1 MTGRGSPVKVRAVT
15 EFLLGLLAIA
25 VAASIAMNL
34 RLAMRLRQV
43 EQRLA
48 AGAGAAVRGQ
58 QAPGAAEA
66 NVPEPREPASLASLF
81 ETLIGG
87 RLLIWV
93 GGVALVVAAVFLI
106 RFTIEIGLIGPEL
119 RMIAA
124 ALFGLIL
131 LGLGEWARHA
141 KRIVDDPRIAQAL
154 VGAGLAVLYA
164 TVYGSYILY
173 NFLDINIAS
182 VLMLAITMLALGLSL
197 RHGVGTAALGLIGG
211 FLTPW
216 LVGDPDAGALPLL
229 FYLALLD
236 LAVFAIA
243 WRRGWG
249 WLAGVAV
256 LASFAWT
263 GFLLF
268 GRPEDAIAGGWFAL
282 GLGIIAA
289 MLRPAGT
296 SLTWIQPIGIA
307 AVEIT
312 ILTARDDVG
321 TMGWLAYAGIAIA
334 SVVVS
339 RIKLHPPFVA
349 MLVLLL
355 GLLLLPVRK
364 LFFDET
370 GLVAAAVGMT
380 LLFGAVAAAI
390 AIERRSGRWA
400 ALACF
405 GFAAPVTVMRWVAP
419 GLLAPEAWGA
429 LQALLALGPIA
440 LIFTR
445 QAHRGGAALDFLSL
459 LPAGTAANLL
469 AMAAFDLV
477 PRDML
482 SIAWLVLA
490 IAFIA
495 AGMVLHNF
503 ALRIAGLVLL
513 TVTVV
518 KLFLIDASALEG
530 VLRILSFAAGGAA
543 LIVLGRFYGILL
555 RGERTSAEA
564 KATTA

>member
-1 MTGRGSPVKVRAVT
+1 MTD
-15 EFLLGLLAIA
+15 FLLGLLAIA

-43 EQRLA
+43 EQRLVTGAPA
-48 AGAGAAVRGQ
+48 AREH
-58 QAPGAAEA
+58 APDADRSATPA
-66 NVPEPREPASLASLF
+66 PPHEPVSLATLF

-93 GGVALVVAAVFLI
+93 GGIALVVAAVFLI
-106 RFTIEIGLIGPEL
+106 RFTIDIGLIGPEL
-119 RMIAA
+119 RMVAA

-131 LGLGEWARHA
+131 LGLGEWARIA
-141 KRIVDDPRIAQAL
+141 KRVVDDPRIAQAL

-173 NFLDINIAS
+173 GFIGINAAS
-182 VLMLAITMLALGLSL
+182 ALMLAITALALGLSL

-229 FYLALLD
+229 AYLALLD
-236 LAVFAIA
+236 IAVFAIA

-263 GFLLF
+263 GYLLF
-268 GRPEDAIAGGWFAL
+268 GPADDAIAGGWFAL

-307 AVEIT
+307 AVQIA
-312 ILTARDDVG
+312 ILTARGDVG

-339 RIKLHPPFVA
+339 RIKGHPPFVGL
-349 MLVLLL
+349 LVLLL

-364 LFFDET
+364 VFFDDG
-370 GLVAAAVGMT
+370 GLVSAAVGMT
-380 LLFGAVAAAI
+380 LLFGLVGAAI
-390 AIERRSGRWA
+390 AVERRSGRWA

-405 GFAAPVTVMRWVAP
+405 GFAGPVLVMRWVVP
-419 GLLAPEAWGA
+419 DLMTPQAWGG
-429 LQALLALGPIA
+429 LQALLALGPMGLVFA
-440 LIFTR
+440 R
-445 QAHRGGAALDFLSL
+445 QSERGGAAMDFLSM
-459 LPAGTAANLL
+459 LPAGIASTLL
-469 AMAAFDLV
+469 SMAAADLV
-477 PRDML
+477 PSDMV

-490 IAFIA
+490 IAFIT

-503 ALRIAGLVLL
+503 PLRIAGLVLL
-513 TVTVV
+513 TFTVL
-518 KLFLIDASALEG
+518 KLFLIDAAALEG
-530 VLRILSFAAGGAA
+530 VLRILSFFGLGAS
-543 LIVLGRFYGILL
+543 LIVLGRFYGTLL
-555 RGERTSAEA
+555 RREA
-564 KATTA
+564 KA

>member
-1 MTGRGSPVKVRAVT
+1 VT

-34 RLAMRLRQV
+34 RLAMRLRQL
-43 EQRLA
+43 EHRLT
-48 AGAGAAVRGQ
+48 AGAAAVVRER

-66 NVPEPREPASLASLF
+66 SAPEPQEPASLATLF

-106 RFTIEIGLIGPEL
+106 RFTIDIGLIGPEL
-119 RMIAA
+119 RMGIA

-131 LGLGEWARHA
+131 LGLGEWARGA
-141 KRIVDDPRIAQAL
+141 KRMADDPSIAQAL

-164 TVYGSYILY
+164 TVYGSYLLY
-173 NFLDINIAS
+173 GFIGINTAS
-182 VLMLAITMLALGLSL
+182 VLMLAITALALGLSL

-229 FYLALLD
+229 AYLALLD
-236 LAVFAIA
+236 VAVFAIA

-268 GRPEDAIAGGWFAL
+268 GPADDAIAGGWFAL
-282 GLGIIAA
+282 GLGIVAA

-321 TMGWLAYAGIAIA
+321 TLGWLAYAGIATA
-334 SVVVS
+334 SVVVT
-339 RIKLHPPFVA
+339 RIKGHPPFVA
-349 MLVLLL
+349 MVVLLL
-355 GLLLLPVRK
+355 GLLLLPVRN
-364 LFFDET
+364 LFYDES
-370 GLVAAAVGMT
+370 GLVSAAVGMT
-380 LLFGAVAAAI
+380 LLFGVVAAAI
-390 AIERRSGRWA
+390 AVERRSGRWA
-400 ALACF
+400 ALACL
-405 GFAAPVTVMRWVAP
+405 GFAAPVLVMRWVIP
-419 GLLAPEAWGA
+419 ELLTLQAWGA
-429 LQALLALGPIA
+429 LQALLALGPIGLVFA
-440 LIFTR
+440 R
-445 QAHRGGAALDFLSL
+445 QQERGGAALDFLSL
-459 LPAGTAANLL
+459 LPAGAAALL
-469 AMAAFDLV
+469 LSLAAYDLV
-477 PRDML
+477 PGDAV

-490 IAFIA
+490 ILFIT

-513 TVTVV
+513 TVTVL
-518 KLFLIDASALEG
+518 KLFLIDAAALEG
-530 VLRILSFAAGGAA
+530 VLRILSFFGLGAS
-543 LIVLGRFYGILL
+543 LIVLGRFYGTLL
-555 RGERTSAEA
+555 RREA
-564 KATTA
+564 SS